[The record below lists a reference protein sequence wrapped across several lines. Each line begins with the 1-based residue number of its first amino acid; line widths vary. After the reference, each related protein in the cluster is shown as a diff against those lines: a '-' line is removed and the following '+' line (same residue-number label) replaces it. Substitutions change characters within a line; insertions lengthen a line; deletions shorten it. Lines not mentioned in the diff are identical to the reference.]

1 MKIKTLAT
9 ATMIAFLGF
18 SANASEKKL
27 DNKHNASRVVQGS
40 YTVVSGSVETF
51 DISSD
56 PTKLE
61 QLGTYSIL
69 LKNTEWNRLPWRDKL
84 RVRKYVHITGSLKGT
99 IDVSNLYTV
108 GPVVSHVMIDDD
120 RSTVIRSEN
129 DVFYPVSGDLFCSTG
144 SPMEILEYVN
154 LVGATGQYENLTS
167 GTISL
172 SGTVN
177 NCPGQ
182 EDYGKYDLSVV
193 PGEST
198 LIFE

>member
-9 ATMIAFLGF
+9 ATLITLFGF
-18 SANASEKKL
+18 SASAMAKKP
-27 DNKHNASRVVQGS
+27 DNTPNSSRIVQGS
-40 YTVVSGSVETF
+40 YTVVSGTVETF

-56 PTKLE
+56 PSKLE

-69 LKNTEWNRLPWRDKL
+69 LKNTGWNSLPWRDKL
-84 RVRKYVHITGSLKGT
+84 RVKKYVSISGSLKGT
-99 IDVSNLYTV
+99 IDVTNLYSV

-120 RSTVIRSEN
+120 RSTIIRSAN

-144 SPMEILEYVN
+144 APMQILEYVN
-154 LVGATGQYENLTS
+154 LVGATGKYENLTA

-172 SGTVN
+172 AGTVN
-177 NCPGQ
+177 NCPGM
-182 EDYGKYDLSVV
+182 ENYGKYDLTVV